1 MADETSNAVIESDI
15 TQTVSDGINSL
26 DPKKGEEQFPLH
38 RANKNFDVSLSSE
51 YLFRELTS
59 LVPVPLDSDDEE
71 TSPFHESIVHT
82 CTIAHRDEERLLS
95 APKGQGVRGNK
106 LKLIQF
112 FGSLFSK
119 KRTSKKKTL
128 MMRNLD

>member
-1 MADETSNAVIESDI
+1 MHFSIFLKIMYPKQTAYVWICFESGRHRVINFFF
-15 TQTVSDGINSL
+15 INFS
-26 DPKKGEEQFPLH
+26 KFKEEQFPLH

-95 APKGQGVRGNK
+95 APKG
-106 LKLIQF
+106 
-112 FGSLFSK
+112 
-119 KRTSKKKTL
+119 T
-128 MMRNLD
+128 